1 MRFARPEP
9 VRVRVHERG
18 DRRLD
23 GILRLV
29 EEAAQDRPLAE
40 ILAASAASI
49 AEIAQVDVASIYV
62 HEGDELIMRGNVG
75 FPPGVVDVVR
85 LRTGEGLT
93 GFVAECLRPVSVGA
107 ASLDAR
113 YKHVPGIGEEKFPSY
128 LGIPL
133 VSGGRALGVLVL
145 QRRHTREFPPAEVAL
160 AAALAAPVA
169 YALERAER
177 RLAEP
182 VADLRSRAALLEGK
196 TVVEGTAL
204 GRAALLPAGG
214 GTGAKQP
221 TEVAL
226 AFSSLARELSRAA
239 RKIAAALGAEEQV
252 RLRALTVILDDD
264 RFRDLMVTSCA
275 ARGVEVGLREL
286 VRDYARAP
294 YRVRAHDADGASWMA
309 ERAEEIESL
318 CLLVGARAAGRRV
331 PETGDL
337 VVLERLSAMAAL
349 ATIAR
354 RGVGVVTSGEI
365 LSTSLGAALCAAARL
380 PVTSN
385 VSGLFAWV
393 RPGDRVLIE
402 EGRLSVNPPATVIAR
417 VRGQRALA
425 PPPTDGG
432 DR

>member
-9 VRVRVHERG
+9 FRVRVHERG

-40 ILAASAASI
+40 ILRSSAASI
-49 AEIAQVDVASIYV
+49 AEIASVDVASIYV
-62 HEGDELIMRGNVG
+62 REDDELVMRGNVG
-75 FPPGVVDVVR
+75 FPPGAVDVVR

-93 GFVAECLRPVSVGA
+93 GFVAECLRPVSVA
-107 ASLDAR
+107 MAPSDAR
-113 YKHVPGIGEEKFPSY
+113 YKHVPGIGEERFPSY

-133 VSGGRALGVLVL
+133 VAGGRALGVLVL
-145 QRRHTREFPPAEVAL
+145 QRRAAREFPPTEVAL
-160 AAALAAPVA
+160 AAALAAPIA

-182 VADLRSRAALLEGK
+182 VADLRSRAASLPGAS
-196 TVVEGTAL
+196 VVAGTAL
-204 GRAALLPAGG
+204 GRAALLPAGV
-214 GTGAKQP
+214 GAAARQP

-226 AFSSLARELSRAA
+226 AFASLARELARAA
-239 RKIAAALGAEEQV
+239 RKLAASLSAEEQV

-264 RFRDLMVTSCA
+264 RFRDLMVTTCA

-309 ERAEEIESL
+309 ERAEEVESL
-318 CLLVGARAAGRRV
+318 CLLVGARASGRRV
-331 PETGDL
+331 PEMGDL
-337 VVLERLSAMAAL
+337 VVLERLTAITAL
-349 ATIAR
+349 ATAAR
-354 RGVGVVTSGEI
+354 RGVGVVASGEVPRAG
-365 LSTSLGAALCAAARL
+365 LGVALCAAARI
-380 PVTSN
+380 PVMGS
-385 VSGLFAWV
+385 VAGLFAWV

-402 EGRLSVNPPATVIAR
+402 EDRLSVNPPATVIAR

-425 PPPTDGG
+425 VPPTDGT
-432 DR
+432 